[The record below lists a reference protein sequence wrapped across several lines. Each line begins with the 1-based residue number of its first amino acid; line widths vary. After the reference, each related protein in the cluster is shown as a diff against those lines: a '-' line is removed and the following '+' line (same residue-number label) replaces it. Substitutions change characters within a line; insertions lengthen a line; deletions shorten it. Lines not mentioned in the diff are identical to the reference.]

1 MKITTLRKKM
11 QQKGIDAALITNVN
25 NVRYYS
31 GFTGDSSE
39 LLITQN
45 EKYFFTDFRY
55 TEHAQKQTSF
65 EVIET
70 KGQGRVEKIFE
81 YAKKAGA
88 VKIGIDLA
96 NVVYPSYKSYLEF
109 VSEEDIVD
117 LSPIVEEQ
125 RLTKDTEELA
135 AIRKGAQHN
144 DILLKHLCGIIK
156 EGVSENDI
164 KAEIIYY
171 MLKRGA
177 EVAFAPIVASGENSS
192 LPHATPTDR
201 KFKPGDFITMD
212 YGFKFDG
219 YCSDFTR
226 TVALGKVDKEQQ
238 KVYDIVDEAALKAFE
253 VIRPGVRCEDVDKA
267 ARDHIEA
274 SGYGKYFGHGLGH
287 GVGMDIHE
295 GLRLGPGSEDVL
307 QAGMVITVEPG
318 IYIAGKYGVRIEDL
332 CVVTEEG
339 YENYTAAPR
348 KLIII

>member
-1 MKITTLRKKM
+1 MKISALRKKM

-45 EKYFFTDFRY
+45 EQFFFTDFRY

-65 EVIET
+65 DVIET
-70 KGQGRVEKIFE
+70 KGQDRVEKIFE

-96 NVVYPSYKSYLEF
+96 SVEYPSYKSYLEF
-109 VSEEDIVD
+109 VDEENIFDI
-117 LSPIVEEQ
+117 SSIVEEQ
-125 RLTKDTEELA
+125 RLIKDDEELA
-135 AIRKGAQHN
+135 AIRKGSEHN
-144 DILLKHLCGIIK
+144 DILLKHVCGIIK

-164 KAEIIYY
+164 KAEMIYF
-171 MLKRGA
+171 MLKSGA
-177 EVAFAPIVASGENSS
+177 EVAFDPIVASGENSS

-201 KFKPGDFITMD
+201 TFKPGDFITMD

-226 TVALGKVDKEQQ
+226 TVALSKVDKEQQ

-253 VIRPGVRCEDVDKA
+253 AIKPGVRCVDVDNA
-267 ARDHIEA
+267 ARDYIEA
-274 SGYGKYFGHGLGH
+274 NGYGKYFGHGLGH

-295 GLRLGPGSEDVL
+295 APRLGPGSEDVL

-318 IYIAGKYGVRIEDL
+318 IYIAGKFGVRIEDL
-332 CVVTEEG
+332 CVVTEDG